1 MPSSVTK
8 SVSAGFLAGAIFSHL
23 YPAQASASQATPP
36 PDPAGLEFMVSID
49 EVHQNFVFAETF
61 TGSYKRDVV
70 LSDGS
75 VRAIELTPM
84 IHDGKAVVEFKDTGA
99 RTYMGLDGTTTN
111 GRLMVQIRD
120 VAASIES
127 SKSQGW

>member
-1 MPSSVTK
+1 
-8 SVSAGFLAGAIFSHL
+8 
-23 YPAQASASQATPP
+23 
-36 PDPAGLEFMVSID
+36 MVSID